1 MNSYNQ
7 NMEIKIMPTTYF
19 IILILLSIGFHFVFP
34 LFKFIFSPYNYLG
47 FGLIIFGIIMN
58 LWTDSLFKKKQTTVK
73 PQKMPNFF
81 ITSGP
86 FKLSRHPM
94 YLGMM
99 SILLG
104 VAIFLGSLISFAFPI
119 IFIIIMEKLFIPLEE
134 KNLEKKFGNQYIDYK
149 KRVRR
154 WI

>member
-1 MNSYNQ
+1 
-7 NMEIKIMPTTYF
+7 
-19 IILILLSIGFHFVFP
+19 
-34 LFKFIFSPYNYLG
+34 
-47 FGLIIFGIIMN
+47 
-58 LWTDSLFKKKQTTVK
+58 
-73 PQKMPNFF
+73 MPNFF
-81 ITSGP
+81 VASGP

-104 VAIFLGSLISFAFPI
+104 FAISQGSLIPFVFPV
-119 IFIIIMEKLFIPLEE
+119 IFIIIMEKRFILLEE
-134 KNLEKKFGNQYIDYK
+134 KNLEKKFDNQYIDYK

>member
-1 MNSYNQ
+1 
-7 NMEIKIMPTTYF
+7 MPTTYF
-19 IILILLSIGFHFVFP
+19 IVFLLLSLGFHFIFP
-34 LFKFIFSPYNYLG
+34 IIKFIFPPYNYLG
-47 FGLIIFGIIMN
+47 FGLVIFGILIN

-73 PQKMPNFF
+73 PFEMPNFF
-81 ITSGP
+81 VASGP

-104 VAIFLGSLISFAFPI
+104 FAISQGSLIPFVFPV
-119 IFIIIMEKLFIPLEE
+119 IFIIIMEKRFIPLEE
-134 KNLEKKFGNQYIDYK
+134 KNLEKKFDNQYIDYK

>member
-1 MNSYNQ
+1 
-7 NMEIKIMPTTYF
+7 MPTTYF
-19 IILILLSIGFHFVFP
+19 IILLLLFIGFHFVFP
-34 LFKFIFSPYNYLG
+34 LLKFIFSPYNYLG

-58 LWTDSLFKKKQTTVK
+58 LWTDLLFKKKQTTVK
-73 PQKMPNFF
+73 PYEMPNFF
-81 ITSGP
+81 VTSGP

-104 VAIFLGSLISFAFPI
+104 VAIFLGSLITFAFPI
-119 IFIIIMEKLFIPLEE
+119 IFIMIMEKLFIPLEE
-134 KNLEKKFGNQYIDYK
+134 KNLKNKFGNQYVDYK
-149 KRVRR
+149 RRVRR

>member
-1 MNSYNQ
+1 
-7 NMEIKIMPTTYF
+7 MPTTYF
-19 IILILLSIGFHFVFP
+19 IILLLLSIGFHLVFP

-47 FGLIIFGIIMN
+47 FGLIIFGIIIN

-73 PQKMPNFF
+73 PYEMPNFF
-81 ITSGP
+81 VTSGP

-104 VAIFLGSLISFAFPI
+104 VAIFLGSLIIFAFPI
-119 IFIIIMEKLFIPLEE
+119 IFIVIMEKRFIPLEE
-134 KNLEKKFGNQYIDYK
+134 KNFETKFGNQYVDYK

>member
-1 MNSYNQ
+1 
-7 NMEIKIMPTTYF
+7 MPTTYF
-19 IILILLSIGFHFVFP
+19 MILLLLSIGFHLVFP
-34 LFKFIFSPYNYLG
+34 LFKFIFTPYNYLG
-47 FGLIIFGIIMN
+47 FGLIIFGIIIN

-73 PQKMPNFF
+73 PYEMPNFF
-81 ITSGP
+81 VTSGP

-104 VAIFLGSLISFAFPI
+104 VAIFLGSLITFAFPI
-119 IFIIIMEKLFIPLEE
+119 IFIMIMEKRFIPLEE
-134 KNLEKKFGNQYIDYK
+134 KNLETKFGNQYVDYK

>member
-1 MNSYNQ
+1 
-7 NMEIKIMPTTYF
+7 
-19 IILILLSIGFHFVFP
+19 
-34 LFKFIFSPYNYLG
+34 
-47 FGLIIFGIIMN
+47 
-58 LWTDSLFKKKQTTVK
+58 
-73 PQKMPNFF
+73 MPNFF
-81 ITSGP
+81 VTSGP

-104 VAIFLGSLISFAFPI
+104 VAIFLGSLITFSFPI
-119 IFIIIMEKLFIPLEE
+119 IFIMIMEKRFIPLEE
-134 KNLEKKFGNQYIDYK
+134 KNLEKKFGNQYVDYK

>member
-1 MNSYNQ
+1 
-7 NMEIKIMPTTYF
+7 
-19 IILILLSIGFHFVFP
+19 
-34 LFKFIFSPYNYLG
+34 
-47 FGLIIFGIIMN
+47 
-58 LWTDSLFKKKQTTVK
+58 
-73 PQKMPNFF
+73 
-81 ITSGP
+81 
-86 FKLSRHPM
+86 M

-104 VAIFLGSLISFAFPI
+104 VAIFLGSLIAFAFPI
-119 IFIIIMEKLFIPLEE
+119 IFVMIMERRFIPLEE

>member
-1 MNSYNQ
+1 
-7 NMEIKIMPTTYF
+7 MERRIMPTTYF
-19 IILILLSIGFHFVFP
+19 IIFLLLSIGCHFVFP
-34 LFKFIFSPYNYLG
+34 LLKFIFSPYNYLG
-47 FGLIIFGIIMN
+47 FGLIIFGVIMN
-58 LWTDSLFKKKQTTVK
+58 LWTDSLFKQKQTTVK
-73 PQKMPNFF
+73 PYEMPNVF

-99 SILLG
+99 FILLG
-104 VAIFLGSLISFAFPI
+104 VAIFLGSLITFAFPI
-119 IFIIIMEKLFIPLEE
+119 IFIMIMERRFISLEE

>member
-1 MNSYNQ
+1 
-7 NMEIKIMPTTYF
+7 MERRMMPTTYF
-19 IILILLSIGFHFVFP
+19 IILLLLSIGCDSFFP
-34 LFKFIFSPYNYLG
+34 LLKFIFSPFNYLG
-47 FGLIIFGIIMN
+47 FGLIIFGVIIN
-58 LWTDSLFKKKQTTVK
+58 LWTDSLFKQNQTTVK
-73 PQKMPNFF
+73 PFEMPNFF
-81 ITSGP
+81 VTSGP

-104 VAIFLGSLISFAFPI
+104 VAIFLGSLIAFAFPI
-119 IFIIIMEKLFIPLEE
+119 IFLIIMERRFIPLEE

>member
-1 MNSYNQ
+1 
-7 NMEIKIMPTTYF
+7 MERRIMPTTYF
-19 IILILLSIGFHFVFP
+19 IILLLLSIGFHLVFP

-47 FGLIIFGIIMN
+47 FGLIIFGIIIN

-73 PQKMPNFF
+73 PYEMPNFF
-81 ITSGP
+81 VTSGP

-104 VAIFLGSLISFAFPI
+104 VAIFLGSLITFAFPI

-134 KNLEKKFGNQYIDYK
+134 KNLEKKFCNQYIDYK